1 MVWYDTWH
9 SIHQNCCIFI
19 SICWSQMT
27 NSIASR
33 CAVIGKYQFIALCV
47 KPLRNL
53 ALQGFA
59 EMIPSAPIL
68 PLSLSNSLSFASIP
82 IVKIGKNDEN
92 FNFQTLNPFS
102 QWRAALTNFSFSR
115 YFLKKSSFFSTKN
128 FKFVGPALLFFGQ
141 KYPIYWY
148 FSGGKIFVGK
158 YLQFVNF
165 WKRIEMFSSKNEHTL
180 IFYF

>member
-1 MVWYDTWH
+1 MFKRSWH
-9 SIHQNCCIFI
+9 SFPGQAFHALTCPVPLFPWLQF
-19 SICWSQMT
+19 
-27 NSIASR
+27 AFAYDEVSR
-33 CAVIGKYQFIALCV
+33 SNNALCV

-53 ALQGFA
+53 AFQGFA
-59 EMIPSAPIL
+59 KTIPSAPIF

-82 IVKIGKNDEN
+82 IVKIGKNYEN

-165 WKRIEMFSSKNEHTL
+165 WKRIVMFSSENERTL